1 MKYYYGLSNAGNAI
15 QQASK
20 FVSVKRNAMNP
31 IDYGSFVTIAYYET
45 LDYEI
50 VGLVY

>member
-1 MKYYYGLSNAGNAI
+1 MKYYYGLSNAGDAI
-15 QQASK
+15 QRAGK
-20 FVSVKRNAMNP
+20 FISVKRNAMNP

-45 LDYEI
+45 PEREI

>member
-1 MKYYYGLSNAGNAI
+1 MRFVYGLSNAGDAI
-15 QQASK
+15 QRAGK
-20 FVSVKRNAMNP
+20 FISVKRNTTNP

-45 LDYEI
+45 PEHEI